1 MDLDNKVGETVEN
14 ASVEAD
20 GKDVTNTYVTESAQY
35 TEEQDASKEKMAN
48 MALGFGIASLFIV
61 LFAIPSLIYGYEY
74 KKQSAITEMV

>member
-35 TEEQDASKEKMAN
+35 TEKKWQIWH
-48 MALGFGIASLFIV
+48 LVLASLRCL
-61 LFAIPSLIYGYEY
+61 LFYLLF
-74 KKQSAITEMV
+74 QV